1 MEIFYPE
8 LMGISNHNEIF
19 NTALE
24 NYIYNSGKLLQGGYD
39 FNSRCYYHAFI
50 WPVVEY
56 LISEYECKN
65 DLLNSNS
72 IMSYQKQKQQLKTDI
87 EELTK
92 ILYKGPIYRVLTR
105 KPKYDGF
112 ICHCSYDLKDI
123 KQSYCCDPTTIYY
136 WIIADTDEDFG
147 FNVNAYFGKHNVDF
161 EKEIIFPL
169 QKKHTKEII
178 KGTYKDFL
186 NYIERNLCY
195 NDR

>member
-8 LMGISNHNEIF
+8 LMGISNHDEIF
-19 NTALE
+19 STALK
-24 NYIYNSGKLLQGGYD
+24 NYVYNSGKLLQGNYD

-56 LISEYECKN
+56 LISEYEG
-65 DLLNSNS
+65 
-72 IMSYQKQKQQLKTDI
+72 KQDTLKSKYTRQIIKDQVKQDVQ
-87 EELTK
+87 ELSK
-92 ILYKGPIYRVLTR
+92 ILYKGPIYRVTKH

-123 KQSYCCDPTTIYY
+123 KQSYCCDPTATYY
-136 WIIADTDEDFG
+136 WIIADTGEDFG
-147 FNVNAYFGKHNVDF
+147 FNVNTYFGKHNVDF

-169 QKKHTKEII
+169 QKKHIKEII

-186 NYIERNLCY
+186 NYIERNL
-195 NDR
+195 